1 MENIANK
8 EQKIREHL
16 QNAGFENDVIDK
28 LIDVLDIDDAYENLM
43 KNKHWKERTR
53 KVDNYFA
60 I

>member
-1 MENIANK
+1 MLMAFIN
-8 EQKIREHL
+8 QMKIS
-16 QNAGFENDVIDK
+16 AFENDVIDK

-43 KNKHWKERTR
+43 KNKHWKERTK